1 MMRRLTAN
9 QGQLPLHETID
20 PLHVLNL
27 LIGFARAI
35 EKRFRTKTPRR
46 WPWLATLAALS
57 VLSLLAAP
65 VAQAQTADPTIT
77 ITRGASSVT
86 EGTAAT
92 FTVTADRMP
101 TDNLTVNLNVS
112 EASGSDFVASGD
124 KGSKTVTIT
133 SGTTSATYSVTTQAD
148 SANEPNGSVTVTVA
162 SGTGYTVG
170 LTSSA
175 SVTVNDDDDNND
187 PTGAVTINGTVT
199 QNQELTAVTTTIADA
214 DGLGA
219 FSYQWKRGGTD
230 ISGATS
236 STYTL
241 VQADVG
247 SKITVIV
254 SYTDG
259 GSTAESLT
267 SAETAAVANVND
279 DPTGAVTINGT
290 ATQNQ
295 ELTAVTTTIADADG
309 LGTFSYQWKRGG
321 TAISGATSST
331 YTLVQADVGLKIT
344 VTVSYTDDE
353 GTAESLTSAETAAV
367 ANVNDDP
374 TGAVTING
382 TATQNQELTAV
393 TTTIA
398 DADGLGT
405 FSYQWKRGGTAI
417 SGATSSTYT
426 LVQADVGLKITVTVS
441 YTDDEGTAESLTSA
455 ETAAVANVND
465 APTVANA
472 IPDQVVAVG
481 AAFSYAFPA
490 NTFADVDSGDTLTY
504 TAKKADDSALPSWL
518 TFAATTRRFSGTPQ
532 ATGTVSVKV
541 TASDGTASI
550 SDTFDITVSLPTI
563 TIAAGTS
570 PVTEGTAASFTVKAS
585 PAPAANLTVNLTVSD
600 ASDSDF
606 VASGDE
612 GSKTVAISGG
622 STAATYSV
630 TTQGDSAN
638 EPNGTVTVT
647 VKSGT
652 GYNVGSTSSAGV
664 TVNDND
670 DNNAPTGSVTISG
683 TATQRQALTAVTSAV
698 ADIDGLG
705 TFSYQWKR
713 GGTAI
718 TGGTSSTYTLVQ
730 DDVGSKITVTASYTD
745 KGGTAESLTSAE
757 TGAVAN
763 VNDSPT
769 GSVTITGTATQKQT
783 LTAGTTTIADIDGLG
798 TFSYQWK
805 RGGTAITGGTSSTY
819 TLVQADVG
827 LKITVT
833 VSYTDDHDT
842 DESLTSAETRA
853 VVNVNDA
860 PTFNN
865 QPTTA
870 SVEENSDDGTS
881 VKTVTATDVDD
892 GDTITYSLDSAS
904 DAVFD
909 IDSSSGA
916 ITVQVEEGSALNYE
930 GTSSYT
936 ATVTATDRDG
946 ATGTHD
952 VTISVRDVD
961 EPPTVSAPTVT
972 GASISSVNVSW
983 TVTNTGPPVTYQVRY
998 RNPKTPSRN
1007 PNIPDWINHNVTGT
1021 ATSTTITNLGAS
1033 ETYLVQV
1040 KATNAEGTSG
1050 WSTTGEGETRSLTI
1064 TISGGSA
1071 VTEGTAA
1078 TFTVKASPA
1087 PAADLLVILSVSEAA
1102 GSDYVR
1108 AADQGHHVVTITAS
1122 ATTARYLVPT
1132 QDDSI
1137 DEPDGSVTVSLGHSI
1152 GYTVG
1157 SPSSASVTVNDNDA
1171 TPASPPVF
1179 TDQATTA
1186 SVAENSD
1193 DGTAVVT
1200 ITATDANGD
1209 TITYSLDST
1218 SDAVFAIDSS
1228 SGAITVQVDAGSALD
1243 HEATPSYTAT
1253 VTATDGE
1260 GTASHRVT
1268 ISVTD
1273 EDELPDAPAAPRVTA
1288 ASSAS
1293 LNVRWTAPANT
1304 GPDINDYDVRF
1315 RVSGATDWTGRDF
1328 TGAGTST
1335 TISGLSSST
1344 TYEVQVMA
1352 KNPEGDS
1359 DWSATGRGATAS
1371 PNSAPIF
1378 TSPPTS
1384 LDVAENSSVG
1394 ANVGTVAATDAN
1406 AGDTLTYSLDSASDA
1421 LFNIDS
1427 SGVITVE
1434 SGATL
1439 DHEDTPSHTAVVT
1452 VSDGTVEVTH
1462 SLTINVTD
1470 VDEPPDAPAAPTVAR
1485 ASSSSVTVTWAA
1497 PDVTGKP
1504 DLTGYEV
1511 RYFKGGADPSD
1522 EADWIEP
1529 GEAGGHTHVGTGT
1542 ETTITGLDAGGVY
1555 RVQVRASND
1564 EGTSG
1569 WSASGGGTNAP
1580 AVSSVALVSTPAAGQ
1595 NNTYKIGDVV
1605 RARVTFDVEVDV
1617 VGSPVL
1623 RLNLD
1628 AANPVR
1634 KDMTFDTGRSVTNTA
1649 TLEFTYTVAEGDGS
1663 TGGIGFEA
1671 NALSVG
1677 TNVSIRTTGT
1687 TVDAGL
1693 THAAVGH
1700 DAAHKVDGVRPGVSS
1715 AAVAGATLTILFN
1728 EALSTGAAPGPG
1740 AFTVGGTDSNV
1751 QVTGVAFRSGDATRV
1766 DLTLNPAVVRADTGI
1781 TLSYAKPSSNPLEDA
1796 AGNEVATFANR
1807 SVTNVTAV
1815 DNRAPVALAGADE
1828 SVDPGA
1834 AVTLDGSAS
1843 SDPDG
1848 GALSYAWVQV
1858 SGAAVTMTDADAARA
1873 SFDAPVEPGALVF
1886 RLTVTDAGRMAASDT
1901 VTVTVRDLAASF
1913 GGIAIPALVLE
1924 RDRRMRPVVLPP
1936 ARGGNG
1942 AVVYGL
1948 TSRPGGLGGL
1958 EFDATSR
1965 RLSGTPTA
1973 AGDYVFVYRAGD
1985 TDGNFGASDMAVLS
1999 FAVTVETGD
2008 PRTAVVKTALKRTLE
2023 AVSRR
2028 VLSSAL
2034 DQIGLRFAESL
2045 PATGLT
2051 LAGQPVVVGSFAPG
2065 DRSGRPCRS
2074 FDRDGFGRGADGCG
2088 GLFGPTRSRGVETGE
2103 LLRSSGFSWTLDA
2116 AGGARGSGRPSP
2128 RWALWGR
2135 GDLAEFEGRP
2145 SGMRY
2150 DGEARTGW
2158 LGIDAR
2164 AGRWVAGLAVSHGRG
2179 EAEYDSGDGEEMR
2192 GQVETTLTAFYPYGR
2207 WTFGDGLELRGVVG
2221 AGSGDARH
2229 LPEGGSGETSD
2240 LSMWMASLGL
2250 RQALPGPGGI
2260 ELAARGDLSLARMET
2275 GSGPEYIDGLTADS
2289 WRGRAGLE
2297 ASRRF
2302 ALGGAVSLTPFV
2314 EVAARRDGGD
2324 GLTGTGLEVAG
2335 GVRYSAS
2342 RLQVEARG
2350 RWLAAHSEEGARERG
2365 VSVTARMG
2373 PGADGRGLSFTLAP
2387 RWGAAT
2393 SDAKALWSKEM
2404 PRPFRTSEVGAAID
2418 ARIGYGVAL
2427 APHGVLTPFAEA
2439 GVAGGESRQLRLGTR
2454 FEASRMGLG
2463 VEFSGERRDSGRAG
2477 VEHLLRLDFRRRF

>member
-1 MMRRLTAN
+1 M
-9 QGQLPLHETID
+9 
-20 PLHVLNL
+20 
-27 LIGFARAI
+27 
-35 EKRFRTKTPRR
+35 
-46 WPWLATLAALS
+46 
-57 VLSLLAAP
+57 
-65 VAQAQTADPTIT
+65 
-77 ITRGASSVT
+77 
-86 EGTAAT
+86 
-92 FTVTADRMP
+92 
-101 TDNLTVNLNVS
+101 
-112 EASGSDFVASGD
+112 
-124 KGSKTVTIT
+124 
-133 SGTTSATYSVTTQAD
+133 
-148 SANEPNGSVTVTVA
+148 
-162 SGTGYTVG
+162 
-170 LTSSA
+170 
-175 SVTVNDDDDNND
+175 
-187 PTGAVTINGTVT
+187 
-199 QNQELTAVTTTIADA
+199 
-214 DGLGA
+214 
-219 FSYQWKRGGTD
+219 
-230 ISGATS
+230 
-236 STYTL
+236 
-241 VQADVG
+241 
-247 SKITVIV
+247 
-254 SYTDG
+254 
-259 GSTAESLT
+259 
-267 SAETAAVANVND
+267 
-279 DPTGAVTINGT
+279 
-290 ATQNQ
+290 
-295 ELTAVTTTIADADG
+295 
-309 LGTFSYQWKRGG
+309 
-321 TAISGATSST
+321 
-331 YTLVQADVGLKIT
+331 
-344 VTVSYTDDE
+344 
-353 GTAESLTSAETAAV
+353 
-367 ANVNDDP
+367 
-374 TGAVTING
+374 
-382 TATQNQELTAV
+382 
-393 TTTIA
+393 
-398 DADGLGT
+398 
-405 FSYQWKRGGTAI
+405 
-417 SGATSSTYT
+417 
-426 LVQADVGLKITVTVS
+426 
-441 YTDDEGTAESLTSA
+441 
-455 ETAAVANVND
+455 ANVND

-683 TATQRQALTAVTSAV
+683 TATQRQRLTAVTSAV

-842 DESLTSAETRA
+842 DESLTSAETGA

-916 ITVQVEEGSALNYE
+916 ITVQVEEGSALNHE
-930 GTSSYT
+930 GTSRYT

-952 VTISVRDVD
+952 VTISVTDVD

-1007 PNIPDWINHNVTGT
+1007 PNVPDWINHNVTGT
-1021 ATSTTITNLGAS
+1021 ATSTTITNLSAS

-1050 WSTTGEGETRSLTI
+1050 WSTTGEGETRGLTI

-1078 TFTVKASPA
+1078 TFTLKASPA
-1087 PAADLLVILSVSEAA
+1087 PAADLLVTLRVSEAA

-1108 AADQGHHVVTITAS
+1108 AADQGHHVATITAS
-1122 ATTARYLVPT
+1122 ATTARYSVPT

-1137 DEPDGSVTVSLGHSI
+1137 DEPDGSVTVSLGHST

-1186 SVAENSD
+1186 SVEENSD

-1260 GTASHRVT
+1260 GTASHEVT

-1273 EDELPDAPAAPRVTA
+1273 VDEPADAPAAPTVRA
-1288 ASSAS
+1288 ASLTSV
-1293 LNVRWTAPANT
+1293 NVTWTAPANT
-1304 GPDINDYDVRF
+1304 GKPDINDYDVRF
-1315 RVSGATDWTGRDF
+1315 RVSGTSVWTGHDF

-1335 TISGLSSST
+1335 TISGLSSNT

-1384 LDVAENSSVG
+1384 LDVAENSAGG
-1394 ANVGTVAATDAN
+1394 ANVGTVAATDADAGDN
-1406 AGDTLTYSLDSASDA
+1406 GDTLTYSLDSASDA
-1421 LFNIDS
+1421 LFDIDS

-1439 DHEDTPSHTAVVT
+1439 DHEDTPSHTAIVT

-1470 VDEPPDAPAAPTVAR
+1470 VDEPPDAPAAPTVAGT
-1485 ASSSSVTVTWAA
+1485 SVSSVTVTWVA

-1504 DLTGYEV
+1504 EITDYDV
-1511 RYFKGGADPSD
+1511 RYFKGAADPSD
-1522 EADWIEP
+1522 EAGWIEP
-1529 GEAGGHTHVGTGT
+1529 GEAGGHDHDGTGT
-1542 ETTITGLDAGGVY
+1542 TATITGVDAGSVY
-1555 RVQVRASND
+1555 RVQVRASNA
-1564 EGTSG
+1564 EGTSD
-1569 WSASGGGTNAP
+1569 WSASGSGTTSTSVP
-1580 AVSSVALVSTPAAGQ
+1580 TGSRVALVSTPAAGQ

-1605 RARVTFDVEVDV
+1605 RARVTFNAAVDV

-1623 RLNLD
+1623 QLNFD
-1628 AANPVR
+1628 AAKPVR
-1634 KDMTFDTGRSVTNTA
+1634 KDMTFDTGRSVSNTT
-1649 TLEFTYTVAEGDGS
+1649 TLEFSYTVAEGDAS

-1671 NALSVG
+1671 NKLSVG
-1677 TNVSIRTTGT
+1677 TNVSIRVTGT
-1687 TVDAGL
+1687 TTDADL

-1700 DAAHKVDGVRPGVSS
+1700 DANHKVDGVRPTVSS
-1715 AAVAGATLTILFN
+1715 VAVAGARLTILFN
-1728 EALSTGAAPGPG
+1728 EALATGATPGTA
-1740 AFTVGGTDSNV
+1740 AFTVSGTGNNAVVSR
-1751 QVTGVAFRSGDATRV
+1751 VAFRSGDARRV
-1766 DLTLNPAVVRADTGI
+1766 DLTLSAAVAAADTGI
-1781 TLSYAKPSSNPLEDA
+1781 ALSYAKPSTNPLKDA
-1796 AGNEVATFANR
+1796 AGNEVADFA
-1807 SVTNVTAV
+1807 SQTVTNVTSAE
-1815 DNRAPVALAGADE
+1815 NRAPVALAGADE
-1828 SVDPGA
+1828 SVDPEA

-1848 GALSYAWVQV
+1848 DVLSYAWVQV

-1873 SFDAPVEPGALVF
+1873 SFDAPMDPGALVF
-1886 RLTVTDAGRMAASDT
+1886 RLTVTDAGGMTASDT

-1913 GGIAIPALVLE
+1913 GGATIPALVLE
-1924 RDRRMRPVVLPP
+1924 RDRGMEPVVLPP
-1936 ARGGNG
+1936 ATGGNG
-1942 AVVYGL
+1942 AVVYSL
-1948 TSRPGGLGGL
+1948 TSRPGGLAGL
-1958 EFDATSR
+1958 VFDATSR

-1973 AGDYVFVYRAGD
+1973 VW
-1985 TDGNFGASDMAVLS
+1985 
-1999 FAVTVETGD
+1999 
-2008 PRTAVVKTALKRTLE
+2008 
-2023 AVSRR
+2023 
-2028 VLSSAL
+2028 
-2034 DQIGLRFAESL
+2034 GLRVRL
-2045 PATGLT
+2045 PCRGRGRQRRRL
-2051 LAGQPVVVGSFAPG
+2051 GHGGVEFRGDGG
-2065 DRSGRPCRS
+2065 DREP
-2074 FDRDGFGRGADGCG
+2074 AHG
-2088 GLFGPTRSRGVETGE
+2088 GGEDGVEA
-2103 LLRSSGFSWTLDA
+2103 D
-2116 AGGARGSGRPSP
+2116 
-2128 RWALWGR
+2128 
-2135 GDLAEFEGRP
+2135 
-2145 SGMRY
+2145 
-2150 DGEARTGW
+2150 
-2158 LGIDAR
+2158 
-2164 AGRWVAGLAVSHGRG
+2164 
-2179 EAEYDSGDGEEMR
+2179 
-2192 GQVETTLTAFYPYGR
+2192 
-2207 WTFGDGLELRGVVG
+2207 
-2221 AGSGDARH
+2221 AGSGEPSGTVERAR
-2229 LPEGGSGETSD
+2229 PDRAAVFGVVAGDGSDTGRPAGG
-2240 LSMWMASLGL
+2240 
-2250 RQALPGPGGI
+2250 
-2260 ELAARGDLSLARMET
+2260 RGFV
-2275 GSGPEYIDGLTADS
+2275 
-2289 WRGRAGLE
+2289 RAG
-2297 ASRRF
+2297 
-2302 ALGGAVSLTPFV
+2302 
-2314 EVAARRDGGD
+2314 
-2324 GLTGTGLEVAG
+2324 
-2335 GVRYSAS
+2335 
-2342 RLQVEARG
+2342 
-2350 RWLAAHSEEGARERG
+2350 
-2365 VSVTARMG
+2365 
-2373 PGADGRGLSFTLAP
+2373 
-2387 RWGAAT
+2387 
-2393 SDAKALWSKEM
+2393 
-2404 PRPFRTSEVGAAID
+2404 
-2418 ARIGYGVAL
+2418 
-2427 APHGVLTPFAEA
+2427 
-2439 GVAGGESRQLRLGTR
+2439 
-2454 FEASRMGLG
+2454 
-2463 VEFSGERRDSGRAG
+2463 
-2477 VEHLLRLDFRRRF
+2477 